1 MNVVEAGKRI
11 MLRNI
16 LFTTDFS
23 PCSDTALPYAV
34 SLARKYG
41 ATLHA
46 AHAMPTMAEIVFM
59 SPEGWS
65 TLADEIE
72 LQAERQ
78 IAELEGN
85 LKEVPHRVLIQKGEI
100 SDVLGGIISQNAID
114 LVVLGTHGRTGIGKL
129 VLGSTAEEIFRRARC
144 PVLSVGPRVSHKPA
158 GEAEFHHILF
168 ATDFS
173 PESLAALPYAI
184 SLAEEDE
191 AQVGLLHVVSQP
203 AAGIV
208 DLETVTAYFERRLR
222 NLIPLDADP
231 WCHAECSVE
240 FGRPFAS
247 PAEGILRVANDST
260 ADLIVLGVRSVPG
273 KFGLITHLATT
284 TAQILAHA
292 ACPILTVR
300 G

>member
-1 MNVVEAGKRI
+1 MNAVEAGKRI

-23 PCSDTALPYAV
+23 PCSDTALPYAL

-41 ATLHA
+41 ASLYA
-46 AHAMPTMAEIVFM
+46 AHVMPTLADIVCI

-65 TLADEIE
+65 ALADEIE
-72 LQAERQ
+72 LQAEQ
-78 IAELEGN
+78 QVAELEGN
-85 LKEVPHRVLIQKGEI
+85 LKEVPHRVLIPKGKI
-100 SDVLGGIISQNAID
+100 SDVVGEVISGNAID

-129 VLGSTAEEIFRRARC
+129 VLGSIAEEIFRRARC
-144 PVLSVGPRVSHKPA
+144 PVLSVGPHASHKWDRQ
-158 GEAEFHHILF
+158 AEFHHILF

-191 AQVGLLHVVSQP
+191 AQLALLHVVRQP

-208 DLETVTAYFERRLR
+208 DLEAVTVYLELRLR
-222 NLIPLDADP
+222 QLIPPDAEP
-231 WCHAECSVE
+231 WCHAECLVE
-240 FGRPFAS
+240 LGEQFAS
-247 PAEGILRVANDST
+247 PAEGILKVANDSAT
-260 ADLIVLGVRSVPG
+260 DLIVLGVRSVHG
-273 KFGLITHLATT
+273 KLGLVAHLAST
-284 TAQILAHA
+284 TAKVLAHA
-292 ACPILTVR
+292 ACPVLTVR

>member
-46 AHAMPTMAEIVFM
+46 AHAMPTMADIVFM

-85 LKEVPHRVLIQKGEI
+85 LKDVPHRVLIQKGKI
-100 SDVLGGIISQNAID
+100 SDVLGEIISENAID
-114 LVVLGTHGRTGIGKL
+114 LVVLGTTDERALASWSL
-129 VLGSTAEEIFRRARC
+129 VLRPSKF
-144 PVLSVGPRVSHKPA
+144 PV
-158 GEAEFHHILF
+158 
-168 ATDFS
+168 
-173 PESLAALPYAI
+173 
-184 SLAEEDE
+184 
-191 AQVGLLHVVSQP
+191 
-203 AAGIV
+203 
-208 DLETVTAYFERRLR
+208 
-222 NLIPLDADP
+222 
-231 WCHAECSVE
+231 
-240 FGRPFAS
+240 
-247 PAEGILRVANDST
+247 
-260 ADLIVLGVRSVPG
+260 VPG
-273 KFGLITHLATT
+273 ALF
-284 TAQILAHA
+284 
-292 ACPILTVR
+292 
-300 G
+300 